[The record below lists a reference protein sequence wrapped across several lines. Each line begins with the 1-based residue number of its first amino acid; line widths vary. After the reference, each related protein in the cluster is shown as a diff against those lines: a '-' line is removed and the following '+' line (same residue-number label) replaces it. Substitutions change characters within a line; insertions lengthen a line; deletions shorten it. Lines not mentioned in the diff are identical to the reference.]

1 MIIYLGLPLP
11 TASSDLPKTRR
22 AAAWFCFG
30 LASDGVYMCP
40 ACYQPGGS
48 LLHCLSTL
56 TGKSRRFISVAL
68 AWESPPPDVI
78 RHPAL
83 RSPDFPHL
91 TPFGIVSRDHLTHSV
106 WDFIIER
113 GECKGKREINLYN
126 SFTTDRSIRE
136 YNYGKRIPGRNTM
149 SKILVAE
156 DELAINKLIC
166 MNLSITGYETVS
178 MQNGQEVLDYLAAGG
193 LADLAIVDVMMPK
206 VDGFSLLSPLKQKS
220 IPVIYLTARG
230 DLESKLKGLTGG
242 AEDYMVKP
250 FEMLELLVR
259 IDMVLKRTG
268 KSEEIISLGCITL
281 NMKKRTVQKSGEN
294 ISLTPME
301 YDLLCVLAKNRN
313 IALNREKLLREIWG
327 VDFEGETRTVD
338 VHVAALRRKTGL
350 HIVSVPKIGY
360 RLEVDEA

>member
-1 MIIYLGLPLP
+1 
-11 TASSDLPKTRR
+11 
-22 AAAWFCFG
+22 
-30 LASDGVYMCP
+30 
-40 ACYQPGGS
+40 
-48 LLHCLSTL
+48 
-56 TGKSRRFISVAL
+56 
-68 AWESPPPDVI
+68 
-78 RHPAL
+78 
-83 RSPDFPHL
+83 
-91 TPFGIVSRDHLTHSV
+91 
-106 WDFIIER
+106 
-113 GECKGKREINLYN
+113 
-126 SFTTDRSIRE
+126 
-136 YNYGKRIPGRNTM
+136 M

-313 IALNREKLLREIWG
+313 IALNREKLLREVWG

>member
-1 MIIYLGLPLP
+1 
-11 TASSDLPKTRR
+11 
-22 AAAWFCFG
+22 
-30 LASDGVYMCP
+30 
-40 ACYQPGGS
+40 
-48 LLHCLSTL
+48 
-56 TGKSRRFISVAL
+56 
-68 AWESPPPDVI
+68 
-78 RHPAL
+78 
-83 RSPDFPHL
+83 
-91 TPFGIVSRDHLTHSV
+91 
-106 WDFIIER
+106 
-113 GECKGKREINLYN
+113 
-126 SFTTDRSIRE
+126 
-136 YNYGKRIPGRNTM
+136 M

-281 NMKKRTVQKSGEN
+281 NMKKRIVQKSGEN

-301 YDLLCVLAKNRN
+301 YNLLCVLAKNRN

>member
-1 MIIYLGLPLP
+1 
-11 TASSDLPKTRR
+11 
-22 AAAWFCFG
+22 
-30 LASDGVYMCP
+30 
-40 ACYQPGGS
+40 
-48 LLHCLSTL
+48 
-56 TGKSRRFISVAL
+56 
-68 AWESPPPDVI
+68 
-78 RHPAL
+78 
-83 RSPDFPHL
+83 
-91 TPFGIVSRDHLTHSV
+91 
-106 WDFIIER
+106 
-113 GECKGKREINLYN
+113 
-126 SFTTDRSIRE
+126 
-136 YNYGKRIPGRNTM
+136 M

-166 MNLSITGYETVS
+166 MNLNITGYETAS
-178 MQNGQEVLDYLAAGG
+178 MQNGQEVLDYLEAGG
-193 LADLAIVDVMMPK
+193 QADLAIVDVMMPK
-206 VDGFSLLSPLKQKS
+206 VDGFALLSPLKQKS

>member
-1 MIIYLGLPLP
+1 
-11 TASSDLPKTRR
+11 
-22 AAAWFCFG
+22 
-30 LASDGVYMCP
+30 
-40 ACYQPGGS
+40 
-48 LLHCLSTL
+48 
-56 TGKSRRFISVAL
+56 
-68 AWESPPPDVI
+68 
-78 RHPAL
+78 
-83 RSPDFPHL
+83 
-91 TPFGIVSRDHLTHSV
+91 
-106 WDFIIER
+106 
-113 GECKGKREINLYN
+113 
-126 SFTTDRSIRE
+126 
-136 YNYGKRIPGRNTM
+136 M

-178 MQNGQEVLDYLAAGG
+178 MQNGQEVLDYLEAGG

-206 VDGFSLLSPLKQKS
+206 VDGFALLSPLKQKS

-268 KSEEIISLGCITL
+268 KSEEIISMGCITL

-360 RLEVDEA
+360 RLEVDEV

>member
-1 MIIYLGLPLP
+1 M
-11 TASSDLPKTRR
+11 R
-22 AAAWFCFG
+22 
-30 LASDGVYMCP
+30 
-40 ACYQPGGS
+40 
-48 LLHCLSTL
+48 
-56 TGKSRRFISVAL
+56 
-68 AWESPPPDVI
+68 
-78 RHPAL
+78 
-83 RSPDFPHL
+83 
-91 TPFGIVSRDHLTHSV
+91 
-106 WDFIIER
+106 
-113 GECKGKREINLYN
+113 
-126 SFTTDRSIRE
+126 
-136 YNYGKRIPGRNTM
+136 
-149 SKILVAE
+149 KILVAE
-156 DELAINKLIC
+156 EELAINKLIC
-166 MNLSITGYETVS
+166 MNLNITGYETVS

-301 YDLLCVLAKNRN
+301 YNLLCVLAKNRN

>member
-1 MIIYLGLPLP
+1 M
-11 TASSDLPKTRR
+11 R
-22 AAAWFCFG
+22 
-30 LASDGVYMCP
+30 
-40 ACYQPGGS
+40 
-48 LLHCLSTL
+48 
-56 TGKSRRFISVAL
+56 
-68 AWESPPPDVI
+68 
-78 RHPAL
+78 
-83 RSPDFPHL
+83 
-91 TPFGIVSRDHLTHSV
+91 
-106 WDFIIER
+106 
-113 GECKGKREINLYN
+113 
-126 SFTTDRSIRE
+126 
-136 YNYGKRIPGRNTM
+136 
-149 SKILVAE
+149 KILVAE

-281 NMKKRTVQKSGEN
+281 NMKKRAVQKSGEN

>member
-1 MIIYLGLPLP
+1 
-11 TASSDLPKTRR
+11 
-22 AAAWFCFG
+22 
-30 LASDGVYMCP
+30 
-40 ACYQPGGS
+40 
-48 LLHCLSTL
+48 
-56 TGKSRRFISVAL
+56 
-68 AWESPPPDVI
+68 
-78 RHPAL
+78 
-83 RSPDFPHL
+83 
-91 TPFGIVSRDHLTHSV
+91 
-106 WDFIIER
+106 
-113 GECKGKREINLYN
+113 
-126 SFTTDRSIRE
+126 
-136 YNYGKRIPGRNTM
+136 M

-220 IPVIYLTARG
+220 IPVIYLAARG

>member
-1 MIIYLGLPLP
+1 
-11 TASSDLPKTRR
+11 
-22 AAAWFCFG
+22 
-30 LASDGVYMCP
+30 
-40 ACYQPGGS
+40 
-48 LLHCLSTL
+48 
-56 TGKSRRFISVAL
+56 
-68 AWESPPPDVI
+68 
-78 RHPAL
+78 
-83 RSPDFPHL
+83 
-91 TPFGIVSRDHLTHSV
+91 
-106 WDFIIER
+106 
-113 GECKGKREINLYN
+113 
-126 SFTTDRSIRE
+126 
-136 YNYGKRIPGRNTM
+136 M

-178 MQNGQEVLDYLAAGG
+178 MQNGQEVLDYLEEGG

-206 VDGFSLLSPLKQKS
+206 VDGFALLSPLKQKS

-268 KSEEIISLGCITL
+268 KSEEIISMGCITL

-360 RLEVDEA
+360 RLEVDEV